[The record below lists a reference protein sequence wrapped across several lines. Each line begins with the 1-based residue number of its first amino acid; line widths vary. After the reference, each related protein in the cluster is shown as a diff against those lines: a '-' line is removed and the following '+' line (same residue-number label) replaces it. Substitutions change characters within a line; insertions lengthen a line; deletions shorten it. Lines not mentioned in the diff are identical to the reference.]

1 MNLLDNIKQK
11 ALEENL
17 LIRKTDEEK
26 YGKKNG
32 ISVRRLSNGARIL
45 SVQRIVGDSRVSTV
59 SFNMHSGG
67 YLDPKGYEG
76 AHHFLEHLFFTQKL
90 RNLYQKYLIESN
102 AFTSQDK
109 ISFYTRGGFN
119 TKVKDFGLQKVLKAT
134 VDSIIYPE
142 TLDNTESF
150 EFSKEIILREI
161 DEFYADYRR
170 YMFDELYKLTLV
182 EDNPFYGSA
191 LGYRESVIRITP
203 EIVKKVLNGHIST
216 QNMIATIFS
225 EGNGAESHELSN
237 VVADLLEKFPRT
249 QKVDEIKWENIA
261 KTKKLPFGKTVRHSV
276 KIQSNI
282 VSINYAWMIPI
293 EYLSKDD
300 RITRLLGPFLSEL
313 FNIEGR
319 EKGLGYSLYFY
330 PRYFFPKSMLITASV
345 LCPVE
350 ELDKTQTRMEQVV
363 TTTLRRP
370 LVDKQLFEELLST
383 EKNRQSIEPIYSGGR
398 MDTAYDSVKWFDL
411 LFNSERMR
419 ELFLELKENDL
430 LTMLKKITDQKPAI
444 YILGNI

>member
-11 ALEENL
+11 ALDDNL
-17 LIRKTDEEK
+17 LIKKTDEEK

-32 ISVRRLSNGARIL
+32 ISIKRLSNGAKIL
-45 SVQRIVGDSRVSTV
+45 SVQRIVEDSRVSTV

-67 YLDPKGYEG
+67 YFDPKGYEG

-109 ISFYTRGGFN
+109 ISFYNRGGFN
-119 TKVKDFGLQKVLKAT
+119 TKVKEFGLQKVLKET

-142 TLDNTESF
+142 TLDNNESF
-150 EFSKEIILREI
+150 EYSKEIILREI

-191 LGYRESVIRITP
+191 LGYRESVISTTP

-216 QNMIATIFS
+216 QNMITTVFS
-225 EGNGAESHELSN
+225 EGNGEEAHALTK
-237 VVADLLEKFPRT
+237 VVTDLLEKFPRT

-261 KTKKLPFGKTVRHSV
+261 KTKKLPFGKTVKHSV

-282 VSINYAWMIPI
+282 VSINYVWMIPI
-293 EYLSKDD
+293 KFLSKDD
-300 RITRLLGPFLSEL
+300 RIIRLLGPFLSEL

-330 PRYFFPKSMLITASV
+330 PRYFFPENMLITASV

-350 ELDKTQTRMEQVV
+350 EIDKTQARMEQVV
-363 TTTLRRP
+363 TTTLNRP
-370 LVDKQLFEELLST
+370 LADKHLFEELLST

-398 MDTAYDSVKWFDL
+398 LDASYDTLKWFDL
-411 LFNSERMR
+411 LFNSEKMR
-419 ELFLELKENDL
+419 DLFLELKESDL
-430 LTMLKKITDQKPAI
+430 QTILKKIAEQKPAI
-444 YILGNI
+444 YILGNF